1 MKPSTH
7 RLSPRF
13 AACERGDTLIELII
27 VMIILLVII
36 GAFADGFA
44 SVSKNEIDQTNR
56 ASDQQSARQ
65 ALDRMRLDIHCATS
79 VTGGGAQPIDASNP
93 SSGYVIVLNETP
105 SPAGA
110 TSGCPGVTTSGS
122 AVQWCTSELTPTR
135 YQLYRSA
142 PGECTPT
149 TASFQVDYIAP
160 NANTL
165 NGNIW
170 PTTTCASGE
179 YPTVAVDMPVN
190 RDPTTQPGR
199 AYELKDS
206 IAMRNSVPCS

>member
-1 MKPSTH
+1 MKPSTR
-7 RLSPRF
+7 RLSPRL

-79 VTGGGAQPIDASNP
+79 VTGGGAQAIVNGGGATT
-93 SSGYVIVLNETP
+93 GYVIVLNETASP
-105 SPAGA
+105 SGA
-110 TSGCPGVTTSGS
+110 TAGCPGVTTSGS
-122 AVQWCTSELTPTR
+122 AVQWCTNEVTPTR
-135 YQLYRSA
+135 YQLYRAA
-142 PGECTPT
+142 PGAC
-149 TASFQVDYIAP
+149 TASTAIFQVDYIVP
-160 NANTL
+160 NANTP
-165 NGNIW
+165 NGDIW
-170 PTTTCASGE
+170 PATTCVSGQ

-199 AYELKDS
+199 TYELKDA
-206 IAMRNSVPCS
+206 IAMRNDAPC